1 MGLGDAV
8 KEYEPIHD
16 KIMPQIIVDEHIHPT
31 IEDNGENSSMLHKL
45 ILLCSALDFISG
57 RVIKLE
63 GTTHISCSR
72 ILQI

>member
-45 ILLCSALDFISG
+45 ILLCSALDFNF
-57 RVIKLE
+57 R
-63 GTTHISCSR
+63 SR
-72 ILQI
+72 HQIRRHHAYFLL